1 MAELPEEWSR
11 PGTYI
16 LWLYLPAGRVMNI
29 GQLGM
34 FSLPAGYYAYV
45 GSARG
50 AGGVRARVERH
61 LRLEK
66 RTRWHI
72 DYLLPAAVVQAVW
85 AGFDARQGE
94 CEWAERLVQRGSARR
109 IVPGF
114 GASDCRC
121 AGHLLY
127 WRRPPDRSALEVVF
141 QPVETWLPGGAG
153 VSAGAGSGWPGRG

>member
-1 MAELPEEWSR
+1 MRELPGEWSR

-16 LWLYLPAGRVMNI
+16 LWLYLPAGQVMRI
-29 GQLGM
+29 GRLGM
-34 FSLPAGYYAYV
+34 VSLPAGCYAYV

-61 LRLEK
+61 LRSDK
-66 RTRWHI
+66 RIRWHI

-85 AGFDARQGE
+85 AEFDAKREE
-94 CEWAERLVQRGSARR
+94 CEWAELLVQCGGARR

-114 GASDCRC
+114 GASDCQC

-127 WRRPPDRSALEVVF
+127 WRKPPRATKITGMLP
-141 QPVETWLPGGAG
+141 PVQIWFPG
-153 VSAGAGSGWPGRG
+153 

>member
-1 MAELPEEWSR
+1 MGELPDDWSR

-16 LWLYLPAGRVMNI
+16 LWLYLPAGRVMRI

-34 FSLPAGYYAYV
+34 VSLPAGCYAYV

-61 LRLEK
+61 LRADK

-72 DYLLPAAVVQAVW
+72 DYLLPAVVVQAVW
-85 AGFDARQGE
+85 ADFDAKRGE
-94 CEWAERLVQRGSARR
+94 CEWAELLVQRGGARR

-114 GASDCRC
+114 GASDCQC

-127 WRRPPDRSALEVVF
+127 WRKPPRTAKTAEAF
-141 QPVETWLPGGAG
+141 PAVEIWSPG
-153 VSAGAGSGWPGRG
+153 